1 MEVTHLID
9 LMQLVRKLFKTNQY
23 YNKIINFIK
32 ACHFSLDDDEYVEI
46 WNKFIT
52 EYDKEDLPLNDPG
65 RLFCTWIIERCK
77 PGSEL
82 DNCRAFLTPCG
93 FATTNNHVESY
104 IATLKRTLTERNL
117 FTIPK
122 LFDKLFRHIV
132 HDLADPLST
141 EFSFRT
147 NIPSTRTINSAKKQL
162 DAKLIQIF
170 ANNRQLMNVQQELE
184 EPDRVC
190 DYYDDN
196 NDDVERTHVDTI
208 IYQNAYI
215 ERKGLPETGW
225 TVNLDNDSCE
235 CLIHMKDGSCVH
247 VCAAKMRIGQPFPGC
262 KNTTRRSMVSQRGR
276 HGNVPIPTII
286 GKKGTARSR
295 GIGIPIRGSG
305 AIRGRSPL
313 VGRALSIIKEFQFT

>member
-1 MEVTHLID
+1 
-9 LMQLVRKLFKTNQY
+9 MQLVRKLFKTNEY
-23 YNKIINFIK
+23 YNKIIKFIK

-52 EYDKEDLPLNDPG
+52 EYDDEDLPLNDPG
-65 RLFCTWIIERCK
+65 RLFCTWIIDRY
-77 PGSEL
+77 
-82 DNCRAFLTPCG
+82 N
-93 FATTNNHVESY
+93 
-104 IATLKRTLTERNL
+104 ATLKRTLTERNL

-122 LFDKLFRHIV
+122 FLDKLFRHIV

-162 DAKLIQIF
+162 DARLIQIF
-170 ANNRQLMNVQQELE
+170 ANNDLPNHYFCRQLMNVQQELE
-184 EPDRVC
+184 QPDRVY

-196 NDDVERTHVDTI
+196 NDVVERTHVDTI

-225 TVNLDNDSCE
+225 SVNLDNDSCE
-235 CLIHMKDGSCVH
+235 CLIYMKDGSCVH
-247 VCAAKMRIGQPFPGC
+247 VCAAKMRIGQAFPGC

-276 HGNVPIPTII
+276 HVNVLIPTII

-295 GIGIPIRGSG
+295 GIGRPIRGSG
-305 AIRGRSPL
+305 AIRGRLPL
-313 VGRALSIIKEFQFT
+313 EFQFT